1 MINFTCCIYFT
12 NNFKLQ
18 DAIENNT
25 KIFLLLLG
33 ASYIAFAFI
42 KKNILMNYIAIG
54 NFILIFFSAISYLIH
69 IDFINNGGIFVNSMV
84 YYELGITG
92 ELIIFVAGVVY
103 KKKRSL
109 IFNIK
114 KQEDQKNEL
123 ENQNYEVS
131 LALLHSQQNE
141 RNRISAE
148 MHDDLGA
155 GITTIR
161 LYSELAK
168 KRMDQIRR

>member
-1 MINFTCCIYFT
+1 MLLLDALLKSQSGDLSSFYNEYLAFALQIAAIIFYIDFTREFLETKVDHPLINTILQFGKYALITLLICFTFIVYFT

-69 IDFINNGGIFVNSMV
+69 IDFINNGGIFVNS
-84 YYELGITG
+84 I
-92 ELIIFVAGVVY
+92 
-103 KKKRSL
+103 
-109 IFNIK
+109 
-114 KQEDQKNEL
+114 
-123 ENQNYEVS
+123 
-131 LALLHSQQNE
+131 
-141 RNRISAE
+141 
-148 MHDDLGA
+148 
-155 GITTIR
+155 
-161 LYSELAK
+161 
-168 KRMDQIRR
+168 